1 MGGGDSSEWQQAI
14 GGDQEHLSSSHRQP
28 SADPPSPDSTDP
40 KISAYYNVTST
51 IKTKYVR
58 TLDSEPAERHA
69 GAAQINVSA
78 FPLES
83 THLGY
88 RCTTCAFSPVILYA
102 GRLV

>member
-1 MGGGDSSEWQQAI
+1 MLYLTSQRTK
-14 GGDQEHLSSSHRQP
+14 LS
-28 SADPPSPDSTDP
+28 
-40 KISAYYNVTST
+40 
-51 IKTKYVR
+51 YVWCFEV
-58 TLDSEPAERHA
+58 LIINKDHCKNK
-69 GAAQINVSA
+69 GAKRLSGLRDMQINVP